1 MKTHCDLCNRTFKNE
16 ESLAMHNQAKHNINN
31 QSTPS
36 KSFNFKKTRNWAII
50 MVTLVAIIYLISLSF
65 SAMNKESQL
74 CKTAP
79 ATEINIGGH
88 QNVQLHKHAELTINI
103 NGVQYNI
110 PANIG
115 IAPNIMRPLHT
126 HDPDNKVHI
135 EGLCPRDWKLG
146 EFFQVWGKEFSQNQI
161 LDYTT
166 ANGTLTFT
174 VNGIPNA
181 QFDQYTMRDDD
192 KIVIEYKSNP

>member
-1 MKTHCDLCNRTFKNE
+1 
-16 ESLAMHNQAKHNINN
+16 MHNQAKHNINN